1 MARIGID
8 IDGVLADFNSCYTG
22 LMRDI
27 LKLKVPM
34 VSTDYPD
41 QWNYHRA
48 LGVTEDQERILFNIM
63 EHQREWVKLR
73 HYADVPGFANWY
85 ATNLYNHDIYF
96 ITSRPDGASL
106 KEQTESWLAKELSF
120 SPRPLTVLMAS
131 DKGRVAKALKL
142 DYFIEDKPET
152 LDSMPEGVTCFL
164 VDRPWNRHAKAYVA
178 EKIGGIVIPDLK
190 KRRVSG
196 IAEAVNLIDLETR

>member
-8 IDGVLADFNSCYTG
+8 IDGVLADFNSCYAN
-22 LMRDI
+22 LIRQV

-34 VSTDYPD
+34 VGPDYPD
-41 QWNYHRA
+41 EWNYHYA
-48 LGVTEDQERILFNIM
+48 LGVTEDQARILFNIM
-63 EHQREWVKLR
+63 EAQRLWTTLKE
-73 HYADVPGFANWY
+73 YPDVPGFAMWY
-85 ATNLYNHDIYF
+85 AANLFVHDIYF
-96 ITSRPDGASL
+96 ITSRPDGLSMKA
-106 KEQTESWLAKELSF
+106 QTEKWLTNVLS
-120 SPRPLTVLMAS
+120 SSLRPITVLMCS

-164 VDRPWNRHAKAYVA
+164 VDRPWNRHAKGYVT
-178 EKIGGIVIPDLK
+178 EKIGGIIIPDSK